1 MAAGLGKG
9 YWLLWSSSVLANLG
23 DGMRLVALPLLA
35 YSISEDPL
43 DISLVTLFSFLPGM
57 VLGPLVGVL
66 VDRFD
71 RRRVVALA
79 DALRSLPILLFA
91 LVVCAGEVR
100 LLHVYVLAAVLP
112 VLELLEDS
120 AARPLMAELLPER
133 ALERGNARLGS
144 ARMVAQDVL
153 GSPAAGFLM
162 AVSAS
167 LPFFV
172 NGATFV
178 GATILVLLV
187 KRRPRSAGGDVSPA
201 AGNGVRGKSVR
212 AELSEGF
219 AIIRGTPLLRAI
231 ALTSAVVNF
240 VHVAG
245 FSLLVVYAKE
255 NLHLR
260 NEEYAFL
267 FTAMVAG
274 GVLSGWLVPR
284 LTSRWGTRRT
294 MVAALTA
301 LGLARGGLGSAVGL
315 YSSLTAFFAMGAAM
329 FTYNVAVTSY
339 QQRVTPT
346 AHLGRVY
353 ATTQAVSSG
362 AVVIAALA
370 GGALAQFTGVRAVML
385 TGGLAIVVSA
395 LICGW
400 ATRRETGHRS
410 ALSHTGIS

>member
-35 YSISEDPL
+35 YSISDDPL
-43 DISLVTLFSFLPGM
+43 DVSLVTLFSFLPGM

-79 DALRSLPILLFA
+79 DALRSLPVLLFA
-91 LVVCAGEVR
+91 VAVCAGEIR

-120 AARPLMAELLPER
+120 AARPLMAELLPESE
-133 ALERGNARLGS
+133 LERGNARLGS

-187 KRRPRSAGGDVSPA
+187 KRPRPAAGDASPA
-201 AGNGVRGKSVR
+201 AVNGVRGKSVR
-212 AELSEGF
+212 EELSEGF

-255 NLHLR
+255 DLHLR
-260 NEEYAFL
+260 DQEYAFL

-315 YSSLTAFFAMGAAM
+315 YSSLGAFFAMGAAM

-362 AVVIAALA
+362 AVVIAALV

-385 TGGLAIVVSA
+385 AGGMAIVASA
-395 LICGW
+395 LTCGW
-400 ATRRETGHRS
+400 ATRRETGHPS
-410 ALSHTGIS
+410 ALSPTGIP